1 MGTIFGSLL
10 LLLVGWWF
18 IRAEKTPLSWAGLA
32 IFLLGL
38 LPMATL
44 TSLHP
49 YMLLAVGQS
58 LVLPPVA
65 PLGLALMIAGHLLAI
80 RKKP

>member
-1 MGTIFGSLL
+1 MGTIFALLL
-10 LLLVGWWF
+10 LLLVVWWF
-18 IRAEKTPLSWAGLA
+18 IRAEKTLLSWAGLA

-38 LPMATL
+38 LPMASL

-58 LVLPPVA
+58 LVSPPVV
-65 PLGLALMIAGHLLAI
+65 PLGLALTIAGHLLATR
-80 RKKP
+80 RKP